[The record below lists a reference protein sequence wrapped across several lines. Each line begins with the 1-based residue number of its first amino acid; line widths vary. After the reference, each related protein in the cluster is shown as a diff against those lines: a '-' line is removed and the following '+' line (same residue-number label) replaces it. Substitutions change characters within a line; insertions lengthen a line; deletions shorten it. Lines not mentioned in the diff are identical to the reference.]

1 MLFPRRTLGCTLG
14 SRGVRVVFSSHRRAM
29 LSLAVMLQGSSSL
42 SAVVLIPVYNDYAA
56 LALLLTAL
64 QPLIVEDRHV
74 MILIVDDGSTVASDE
89 RWHSPA
95 DTRFPVQM
103 LRLRRNVGHQR
114 AIAIGL
120 TYIYRHLPCDAIVV
134 MDADGEDRPEDVPRL
149 MDAFEQLER
158 RRIVFAERTRR
169 SEGVWFR
176 FSYFAYRLLHRSLT
190 GIPVKFG
197 NFSILP
203 FEALSSLVVASE
215 LWNHYA
221 AAVVK
226 LRLRYT
232 SIPTTR
238 GHRASGRSSLDF
250 VALVVH
256 GLSAASVFGDVIG
269 VRLAIA
275 TGFLAA
281 VFGIF
286 LAITAAQVWFSGGMS
301 RPWLAIAGVIFAV
314 LLGQLFVT
322 SWLVLMLVLGS
333 RASTAF
339 VPLRD
344 HEWFIRD
351 CVDIIPVERAT
362 EPAFY
367 AGTELDVFSGAN
379 NWKAYWKTFLDPYV
393 VGDVLEIGAGIGSN
407 TLRLRA
413 SRQRRWVCL
422 EPDPVLAARLKAVVD
437 HPGRDLHCE
446 IVEGTIARIERRS
459 QFEAILYLDVLE
471 HIADERTELAEAAA
485 RLRRGGHLIVLAPA
499 HDRLYSEFDRAI
511 GHHRRYTKE
520 TLSLVMPEGLELV
533 RILYLDAVGLAL
545 SMSNRWLLKQ
555 AQPTAAQIRFWD
567 RLVVP
572 CSRVVDRVC
581 NYRLGK
587 SVLGIWRRTAS
598 TATTDI
604 APTAVSTSQLAATS
618 HGNPNAWN

>member
-1 MLFPRRTLGCTLG
+1 
-14 SRGVRVVFSSHRRAM
+14 M
-29 LSLAVMLQGSSSL
+29 LSLAVMLQGPAPL
-42 SAVVLIPVYNDYAA
+42 FAVILIPVYNDYAA

-64 QPLIVEDRHV
+64 QPQIVGDRRV
-74 MILIVDDGSTVASDE
+74 MILIVDDGSTAMSDE
-89 RWHSPA
+89 RWCSPA
-95 DTRFPVQM
+95 DTRVPVQM

-158 RRIVFAERTRR
+158 SSVVFAERTRR
-169 SEGVWFR
+169 SEGLWFR
-176 FSYFAYRLLHRSLT
+176 FSYFVYRLLHRSLT
-190 GIPVKFG
+190 GIPVRFG
-197 NFSILP
+197 NFSIVP

-238 GHRASGRSSLDF
+238 GRRASGRSSLDF

-275 TGFLAA
+275 TSLLAA
-281 VFGIF
+281 VFGSF
-286 LAITAAQVWFSGGMS
+286 LAITAAQAWVSGGVS
-301 RPWLAIAGVIFAV
+301 LPWLAVAGVVFAL

-339 VPLRD
+339 IPLRD
-344 HEWFIRD
+344 HEWFVRD
-351 CVDIIPVERAT
+351 CIDISPIERAKQ
-362 EPAFY
+362 AVFY
-367 AGTELDVFSGAN
+367 AGMELEVFSGAD
-379 NWKAYWKTFLDPYV
+379 NWKAYWKSFLDPYV
-393 VGDVLEIGAGIGSN
+393 VGDVLEVGAGIGSN

-413 SRQRRWVCL
+413 SRQRRWVCV
-422 EPDPVLAARLKAVVD
+422 EPDPLLAARLRAVID
-437 HPGRDLHCE
+437 HQGRDLHCE
-446 IVEGTIARIERRS
+446 VVEGTIARIERRP

-485 RLRRGGHLIVLAPA
+485 RLRPGGHLIVLAPA
-499 HDRLYSEFDRAI
+499 HEHLYSEFDRAI

-520 TLSLVMPEGLELV
+520 TLSLVMPDGLEVV
-533 RILYLDAVGLAL
+533 RLRYLDAIGLAL
-545 SMSNRWLLKQ
+545 SMSNRWFLKQ
-555 AQPTAAQIRFWD
+555 SQPTAAQVHFWD
-567 RLVVP
+567 RRVVP
-572 CSRVVDRVC
+572 CSRVVDRLC
-581 NYRLGK
+581 HYQLGK
-587 SVLGIWRRTAS
+587 SVLGIWRRTA
-598 TATTDI
+598 TKATTDT
-604 APTAVSTSQLAATS
+604 APTAASTSQLAATS

>member
-1 MLFPRRTLGCTLG
+1 LF
-14 SRGVRVVFSSHRRAM
+14 
-29 LSLAVMLQGSSSL
+29 AVI
-42 SAVVLIPVYNDYAA
+42 LIPVYNDYAA
-56 LALLLTAL
+56 LALLFTAL
-64 QPLIVEDRHV
+64 QPLIVEDRRV
-74 MILIVDDGSTVASDE
+74 MILIVDDGSTVTGDE

-95 DTRFPVQM
+95 DTRLPVQM

-120 TYIYRHLPCDAIVV
+120 TYIYRHLPCDAVVV
-134 MDADGEDRPEDVPRL
+134 MDGDGEDRPEDVPRL
-149 MDAFEQLER
+149 MNAFEQMGR
-158 RRIVFAERTRR
+158 SRIVFAERTRR

-176 FSYFAYRLLHRSLT
+176 FFYLVYRLFHRSLT
-190 GIPVKFG
+190 GIPVRFG
-197 NFSILP
+197 NFSIVP

-221 AAVVK
+221 AAIVK
-226 LRLRYT
+226 LRLCYT

-238 GHRASGRSSLDF
+238 GRRASGRSSLDF

-275 TGFLAA
+275 TGLVTAALGSFLAM
-281 VFGIF
+281 
-286 LAITAAQVWFSGGMS
+286 TAADAWFSGGVS
-301 RPWLAIAGVIFAV
+301 LPWLAVAGVVFAL

-339 VPLRD
+339 IPLRD

-351 CVDIIPVERAT
+351 CVDISPVERAT
-362 EPAFY
+362 EPVFY
-367 AGTELDVFSGAN
+367 AGMELEVFSGAD

-407 TLRLRA
+407 TLRLRE
-413 SRQRRWVCL
+413 SRQRRWVCV
-422 EPDPVLAARLKAVVD
+422 EPDPVLAARLRAAVD
-437 HPGRDLHCE
+437 HRGQDLHCE
-446 IVEGTIARIERRS
+446 IVEGTIARIERRP

-485 RLRRGGHLIVLAPA
+485 RLRPGGHLIVLAPA
-499 HDRLYSEFDRAI
+499 HERLYSEFDRAI
-511 GHHRRYTKE
+511 GHHRRYTKD
-520 TLSLVMPEGLELV
+520 TLSLVIPDDLELV
-533 RILYLDAVGLAL
+533 RLLYLDAIGLAL
-545 SMSNRWLLKQ
+545 SASNRWFLKQ
-555 AQPTAAQIRFWD
+555 AQPTAAQVRFWD

-587 SVLGIWRRTAS
+587 SVLGVWRRTAS
-598 TATTDI
+598 TATTDTV
-604 APTAVSTSQLAATS
+604 PTAASTSQLTATS

>member
-1 MLFPRRTLGCTLG
+1 
-14 SRGVRVVFSSHRRAM
+14 M
-29 LSLAVMLQGSSSL
+29 LSLAVMLQGSAPL
-42 SAVVLIPVYNDYAA
+42 FAVILIPVYNDYAA
-56 LALLLTAL
+56 LSMLFMAL
-64 QPLIVEDRHV
+64 QPLIAEDRRV
-74 MILIVDDGSTVASDE
+74 MILIVDDGSTATSDE
-89 RWHSPA
+89 RWRSPA
-95 DTRFPVQM
+95 DTRIPVQM

-120 TYIYRHLPCDAIVV
+120 TYIYRHLPCDAVVV

-158 RRIVFAERTRR
+158 SSIVFAERTRR
-169 SEGVWFR
+169 SEGLWFR
-176 FSYFAYRLLHRSLT
+176 FSYFVYRLLHRSLT

-197 NFSILP
+197 NFSIVP

-238 GHRASGRSSLDF
+238 GRRASGRSSLDF

-275 TGFLAA
+275 TGLLAA
-281 VFGIF
+281 VFGSF
-286 LAITAAQVWFSGGMS
+286 LAMTAAQAWVSGGVS
-301 RPWLAIAGVIFAV
+301 LPWLAAAGVVFAL

-339 VPLRD
+339 IPLRD

-351 CVDIIPVERAT
+351 CVDISPLERAT
-362 EPAFY
+362 EATFY
-367 AGTELDVFSGAN
+367 VGTELEVFSGAD
-379 NWKAYWKTFLDPYV
+379 NWKAYWKSFLDPYV
-393 VGDVLEIGAGIGSN
+393 VGDVLEVGSGIGSN
-407 TLRLRA
+407 TLRLR
-413 SRQRRWVCL
+413 SSQQRRWVCV
-422 EPDPVLAARLKAVVD
+422 EPDPVLIAQLRAAVG
-437 HPGRDLHCE
+437 HHGRNLHCE
-446 IVEGTIARIERRS
+446 IVEGTIARIERRP

-471 HIADERTELAEAAA
+471 HIADERSELAEAAA
-485 RLRRGGHLIVLAPA
+485 RLRPGGHLIVLAPA
-499 HDRLYSEFDRAI
+499 HEGLYSEFDRAI

-520 TLSLVMPEGLELV
+520 TLSLVMPDSLELV
-533 RILYLDAVGLAL
+533 RLLYLDAVGLAL
-545 SMSNRWLLKQ
+545 SASNRWFLKQ
-555 AQPTAAQIRFWD
+555 AQPTAEQVRFWD

-572 CSRVVDRVC
+572 CSRVVDRLC

-587 SVLGIWRRTAS
+587 SVLGVWRRTTIA
-598 TATTDI
+598 ATTDTVP
-604 APTAVSTSQLAATS
+604 AAASTSQLAATS